1 VEGLFGIVSLLLRQL
16 CGFGFLAVG
25 ALKWVLPAALPDIML
40 HPGALIAAGMLM
52 VGGKAA
58 LEQVD
63 VLYRNI
69 RGLVV

>member
-1 VEGLFGIVSLLLRQL
+1 VEGLLGIVSLLLRQL

-25 ALKWVLPAALPDIML
+25 TLKCVLPAALPDIML
-40 HPGALIAAGMLM
+40 HPVALIAAGTLM

-58 LEQVD
+58 FEQFD

-69 RGLVV
+69 RGLAV